1 MVALSIRQ
9 GDKNELVR
17 QWRAVM
23 NARFAG
29 YARTRGPLPEDTNE
43 FGPRARS
50 WQQEY
55 ELRTK
60 QFPDGEVSDSDLR
73 ALGLSTA
80 VPDPQHSDQGVLYTV
95 HGTGQPDPM
104 GPGLPADTARAVLD
118 IYDWQGIGNYSAAAF
133 PMWPSVL
140 QGVAELNNQIDRY
153 PGREINLAGYSQ
165 GAIVVGQVLKHD
177 IMNPQGRLH
186 HRLDDVRKVV
196 FWGNPMRQ
204 KDIASFDQWIHPI
217 APPGTHGILTEDLLE
232 GLEDAP
238 FEVRDYAHEGD
249 MYACNRDNDTD
260 EYKRAICK
268 IVMEATDFF
277 EGPDSIVSQLTELGQ
292 RPLQEGI
299 AMATAMIQ
307 AIQFFMGS
315 AHGYNI
321 GPAIEFLRS

>member
-1 MVALSIRQ
+1 MSIRQ

-17 QWRAVM
+17 KWRSTM
-23 NARFAG
+23 NARFGPLYTRA
-29 YARTRGPLPEDTNE
+29 RGPMPSDTNE

-55 ELRTK
+55 QLRTK
-60 QFPDGEVSDSDLR
+60 QFPDGVVSDNDLR
-73 ALGLSTA
+73 ALGLSTT
-80 VPDPQHSDQGVLYTV
+80 VPNPPASSRQVLLTV

-118 IYDWQGIGNYSAAAF
+118 KYDWQGIGNYSAAAF

-140 QGVAELNNQIDRY
+140 EGVAELNAQIDRY
-153 PGREINLAGYSQ
+153 PGRPINLAGYSQ

-177 IMNPQGRLH
+177 IMNPRGRLH
-186 HRLDDVRKVV
+186 HRLGDVRKVV

-204 KDIASFDQWIHPI
+204 QGIADFDEWIHPI
-217 APPGTHGILTEDLLE
+217 APADSHGILTEDLLE

-238 FEVRDYAHEGD
+238 FQVRDYAHAGD
-249 MYACNRDNDTD
+249 MYACNKDNDTD

-268 IVMEATDFF
+268 IIMRATDFF
-277 EGPDSIVSQLTELGQ
+277 NGPDSVVSQLTELGQ

-299 AMATAMIQ
+299 AMAMAMIQ
-307 AIQFFMGS
+307 ALQFFMGS

-321 GPAIEFLRS
+321 GPAIEFLRAP